1 MVSVVD
7 TVLTRLAEQVSA
19 AIPGLNC
26 YAYWADSVEVPCF
39 IILPAAVDAS
49 DQVMGANPTLAEHN
63 FEGLAAVSMAGSLEQ
78 PQKDLAVLTDKAGPH
93 SIVRAMLADRK
104 LGGAS
109 IAIFCDNWDREDI
122 EPINGV
128 EYLGQRLS
136 FRVWVE

>member
-1 MVSVVD
+1 MATTVD
-7 TVLTRLAEQVSA
+7 TVRTRLAAQVAA

-26 YAYWADSVEVPCF
+26 YPYWDSSIEVPCF
-39 IILPAAVDAS
+39 IILPVVGDAS

-78 PQKDLAVLTDKAGPH
+78 PQHDLAILTDKAGSQ
-93 SIVRAMLADRK
+93 SIVRAMLSDRK